1 MLEISK
7 KIVYG
12 IISSFITLNVFKYV
26 FSFMAVIYFSLA
38 SIITVFYKDKRDKI
52 VSKSSKDIITNYVK
66 DVNLGIRNID
76 FKFKN

>member
-12 IISSFITLNVFKYV
+12 IISSFITVNVFKYV

>member
-1 MLEISK
+1 LLEISK

-12 IISSFITLNVFKYV
+12 IISSFITVNVFKYV

>member
-1 MLEISK
+1 
-7 KIVYG
+7 
-12 IISSFITLNVFKYV
+12 
-26 FSFMAVIYFSLA
+26 MAVIYFSLA

-76 FKFKN
+76 FKFKNEILY